1 MIAPPPPY
9 VMLEGSSGNNFRPPP
24 YRRNVPRYNSDYK
37 KKSGGRSLCRFIC
50 CCYCCLFLVII
61 ILALLVVYFYAV
73 YEPEMPSYKVEKL
86 EVKAFDVQP
95 DFSLNTEFL
104 VTVKAD
110 NPNSNIGFIYGKD
123 SSVIVMYTDSNLCTG
138 KLPSFHQGEK
148 NTTIMQ
154 VDLKGK
160 SEFGSGL
167 QEAYTVNRD
176 NKRIPLLVKV
186 KVPVSV
192 VVGNFPTRQF
202 VVFVNCSLLVDN
214 LAPNK
219 KISIISSNTTFDLKF

>member
-1 MIAPPPPY
+1 MSAPPY

-24 YRRNVPRYNSDYK
+24 YGRNVPRYHSDYHK
-37 KKSGGRSLCRFIC
+37 RSDGRSCYRCIC
-50 CCYCCLFLVII
+50 WCYCCLFFLIV
-61 ILALLVVYFYAV
+61 ILALLVVYFYAA
-73 YEPEMPSYKVEKL
+73 YEPQMPSYKVEKL

-95 DFSLNTEFL
+95 DFSLKTEFL

-138 KLPSFHQGEK
+138 KLPDFHQGEK
-148 NTTIMQ
+148 NTTTMK

-167 QEAYTVNRD
+167 QEAYTANRD

-192 VVGNFPTRQF
+192 VVGKFPTRQF

-214 LAPNK
+214 LVPNK